1 MMITLIVTLSL
12 VFIIFLVLVI
22 SAIKIS
28 GEISKEENEKNRNF
42 RSRG

>member
-12 VFIIFLVLVI
+12 VIIIFLVLVI

-28 GEISKEENEKNRNF
+28 GEISKEENEKK
-42 RSRG
+42 